1 MIGCILPM
9 VAQLKTVLA
18 TRFFMIYTI
27 TESLIIATA
36 QALILEHLAVILA
49 HIIAAQLKTAQQKA
63 VGLLGNKM
71 QSGVTENCTAGL

>member
-1 MIGCILPM
+1 
-9 VAQLKTVLA
+9 
-18 TRFFMIYTI
+18 MIYTM

-63 VGLLGNKM
+63 MGLLGNKM
-71 QSGVTENCTAGL
+71 QVE